1 MAKTRSP
8 NYPQFDLAEA
18 IKMVQPVFK
27 NEGRNKMARL
37 VLADN
42 LGYSS
47 LNGRALTK
55 IGTLRAYGL
64 IDGSGD
70 DLVVS
75 ADAITLLAAPKDSP
89 ERDEALKRCALR
101 PQLFSELAQES
112 TGTLSD
118 ANLRYSLVQ
127 RKFTPEA
134 AEKAASVYRE
144 TMKLAHRELEGY
156 DSVNGSDEPSDSEVF
171 MGSAQAEKPHT
182 DQERGGQ
189 PSQVWGGPSMKIV
202 IEGRTAKIFATVDRE
217 GIQRLKAKLDALDA
231 LLEDDDNGG

>member
-18 IKMVQPVFK
+18 IKMVRPVFK
-27 NEGRNKMARL
+27 NENRNKMARL

-55 IGTLRAYGL
+55 IGTIRAYGL

-75 ADAITLLAAPKDSP
+75 ADAIALLNAPKDSP

-112 TGTLSD
+112 TGIPSD

-134 AEKAASVYRE
+134 AEKAASVYRD
-144 TMKLAHRELEGY
+144 TMKLVYGELEGY
-156 DSVNGSDEPSDSEVF
+156 DSVNGSDERSDSEDF
-171 MGSAQAEKPHT
+171 MESVQAVKSRT
-182 DQERGGQ
+182 DQELGGQ
-189 PSQVWGGPSMKIV
+189 NTQVWGGPSMKIV

-231 LLEDDDNGG
+231 LLEEDGPGE